1 MGRLWE
7 RPPKKSTEPCY
18 DLFDDWDLI
27 VSSFLS
33 QYGLRLSTKE
43 FESVSWDEFR
53 ALLSGLSP
61 DTALGRV
68 VAIRAETDVD
78 AIKHF
83 TKDQRRLYDAWQERR
98 ARHMSEVQYEREMQA
113 LERFMLSQ
121 IGGDQHGG

>member
-1 MGRLWE
+1 M
-7 RPPKKSTEPCY
+7 
-18 DLFDDWDLI
+18 
-27 VSSFLS
+27 S

-68 VAIRAETDVD
+68 VAIRTETDAD
-78 AIKHF
+78 TIKHF

-98 ARHMSEVQYEREMQA
+98 AKHMSEAQYEREMQA
-113 LERFMLSQ
+113 LERFILSQ

>member
-1 MGRLWE
+1 M
-7 RPPKKSTEPCY
+7 
-18 DLFDDWDLI
+18 
-27 VSSFLS
+27 S

-68 VAIRAETDVD
+68 VAIRTETD
-78 AIKHF
+78 ANTIKHF

-98 ARHMSEVQYEREMQA
+98 AGRMSEVQYEREMQA
-113 LERFMLSQ
+113 LERFILSQ
-121 IGGDQHGG
+121 IGGDQHGGR

>member
-1 MGRLWE
+1 MA
-7 RPPKKSTEPCY
+7 
-18 DLFDDWDLI
+18 
-27 VSSFLS
+27 

-68 VAIRAETDVD
+68 VAIRTETDTD

-113 LERFMLSQ
+113 LERFILSQ